1 MDGQLSLIPDMS
13 APQLTEESTGVAD
26 DVAALPA
33 VDIVDVHRRFRDV
46 EALRGVSL
54 EVEAGQIHA
63 LLGPNGAGKT
73 TLLRILTGLLVP
85 DSGEVGVL
93 GMPLEMITERRF
105 RSAVGFIPSG
115 DRSFYLRLSGTE
127 NLVFFGRLSGLTK
140 RRARTRAA
148 EVLEAVD
155 LTEAAGRRVGLYS
168 HGMQKR
174 LAVARALMTEP
185 RILYVDEATHDLDPH
200 AATRIRELVR
210 DVASR
215 GVAVIWTTQRV
226 EEIRGFA
233 DRVTLLQRGEVRF
246 EGTVPQLLAVA
257 PAGRYLVTWA
267 APVDP
272 GHAATAAGDLATV
285 TPGDDPAHVIVTLAP
300 EGRVGPVIAAF
311 ERAGLAVGSVTEAG
325 AGIEGAFLR
334 LTGDGRESS

>member
-1 MDGQLSLIPDMS
+1 M
-13 APQLTEESTGVAD
+13 E
-26 DVAALPA
+26 
-33 VDIVDVHRRFRDV
+33 VD
-46 EALRGVSL
+46 S
-54 EVEAGQIHA
+54 GQIRA

-73 TLLRILTGLLVP
+73 TLLRILTGLLMP

-93 GMPLEMITERRF
+93 GMPLEMITDRRF
-105 RSAVGFIPSG
+105 RRAVGFVPSG

-127 NLVFFGRLSGLTK
+127 NLLFFGRLNGLTK
-140 RRARTRAA
+140 REAQTRAA

-200 AATRIRELVR
+200 AATRIRGLVR
-210 DVASR
+210 EVASR

-233 DRVTLLQRGEVRF
+233 DRVTVLQRGEVRF
-246 EGTVPQLLAVA
+246 EGTVPQLLAVG
-257 PAGRYLVTWA
+257 PAGRYLVTWTT
-267 APVDP
+267 PVDP
-272 GHAATAAGDLATV
+272 AAAAAAAGDLATV
-285 TPGDDPAHVIVTLAP
+285 SPGDDAAHVVVTLAP
-300 EGRVGPVIAAF
+300 RERVGTVIAAF
-311 ERAGLAVGSVTEAG
+311 ERDGLAVGSVAEAG

-334 LTGDGRESS
+334 LTGDGEDAS